1 MVELIHLVLN
11 THRYCIALIR
21 LHTGL
26 VEIVDYNVVI
36 FTIEKCLP
44 LSFCMADMP
53 RAGAGSRTY
62 QLFDYNTRIKD
73 PSYPGSLYM
82 GTICLVFDV
91 DRLPL
96 YLSAYACSVVHRT
109 NDRCTPTCCPQ
120 TGWNHTDSSVLSRT
134 GQSYLRVTNR

>member
-1 MVELIHLVLN
+1 MVELIQLVLN

-82 GTICLVFDV
+82 GTICLVVDV

-96 YLSAYACSVVHRT
+96 CMHVALLSGICATSDGLV
-109 NDRCTPTCCPQ
+109 
-120 TGWNHTDSSVLSRT
+120 
-134 GQSYLRVTNR
+134 